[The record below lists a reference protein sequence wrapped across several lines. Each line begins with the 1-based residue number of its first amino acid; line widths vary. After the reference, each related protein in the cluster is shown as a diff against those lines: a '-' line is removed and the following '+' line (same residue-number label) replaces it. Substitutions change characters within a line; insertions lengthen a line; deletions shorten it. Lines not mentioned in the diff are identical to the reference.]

1 MQLSNEEGIETEE
14 YEKQVVDMVDE
25 IGHKM
30 NILSVKTV
38 ALLVRGSFRRVI
50 KGIYIKQKGLEEVMN
65 IDKGVY

>member
-1 MQLSNEEGIETEE
+1 MQLSTEEGIEKEE

-30 NILSVKTV
+30 NILSVKMV

-50 KGIYIKQKGLEEVMN
+50 KGIYIQKKGLEEVQ
-65 IDKGVY
+65 